1 MSENQDSLELN
12 KFYNNLQ
19 QDINAE
25 QLSEEDGG
33 TQEQLFTQYA
43 VDLLVNVGDNEN
55 VRVAHDEN
63 ITPRNRHKVNA
74 FSLSENYETLDLF
87 ITILKGSA
95 TPERVQKSEIEDA
108 SKLIANF
115 FRKAYYKDYV
125 QGMEESSEIFELAH
139 TLSSSDE
146 VRSELV
152 RINANI
158 LTDGIY
164 PGDKPANIEIAG
176 YKLFFKVI
184 DLNYLYNIADKD
196 HNPIEIN
203 FREDGYNLPCIISSG
218 DNTEYQSYLA
228 IIPGNALANIYEKYG
243 SRLLEQNV
251 RSFLQFTG
259 KINKG
264 IRKTIWEEPHMFLA
278 FNNGIAATAEEILL
292 EDLPDGNGKTIA
304 WVRDFQIVNGGQ
316 TTASIY
322 HTWKKDK
329 KDISEIFVP
338 VKLSVIKRHDKFSEI
353 VSRIAEYANTQN
365 KVSISDL
372 SSNRPFHIELEK
384 LSRTI
389 WASPGENSSVQTRW
403 FYERARGQYKNAR
416 NKEGFT
422 PARERAFDQKNP
434 KNQVFTKEDLAK
446 YLNAYLEEYD
456 GRKLVIG
463 PHIVVRGSQKN
474 YAQFINYNTILNP
487 DNVFF
492 EDLVAKAILMRSAEK
507 KYGIKPNSIGDMRYI
522 TVPYSIALFGYITK
536 YSLDLYKIW
545 KNQAISDDLKNL
557 LYHLM
562 VRVEGFIK
570 EKAPGSLY
578 GEWAKKEECWE
589 ALKRENFDIDIS
601 QIKSDLE
608 DPRKK
613 SIRRKLSETDTEQ
626 IQIEEETTRL
636 RSIPPQVWHKI
647 EEWAK
652 VNDEFTIQMRNVAFD
667 LAARVRNN
675 TAISNYER
683 TAGIK
688 ILDSI
693 FEKSPELLYESDD
706 FPCQKTEVIKPDISL
721 ETIKELVVWDK
732 KNKKLKGFEYMHLLD
747 LLEGRK
753 ILNDHN
759 KKIAGWN
766 LDKAKKY
773 GFKTDN
779 N

>member
-19 QDINAE
+19 QDIKAE

-87 ITILKGSA
+87 VTIFKGAA
-95 TPERVQKSEIEDA
+95 TPERVQKIEIEDA
-108 SKLIANF
+108 SKLVANF
-115 FRKAYYKDYV
+115 FRKAYYKDYIL
-125 QGMEESSEIFELAH
+125 GIEESSEIFELAH
-139 TLSSSDE
+139 TLSSSQE

-164 PGDKPANIEIAG
+164 PGDKPVNIEIAG
-176 YKLFFKVI
+176 YKIFFKVI

-203 FREDGYNLPCIISSG
+203 FKEDGYNLPCIISSC

-292 EDLPDGNGKTIA
+292 EDIAGGNGKTIA

-384 LSRTI
+384 ISRSI

-416 NKEGFT
+416 SKEGFT

-446 YLNAYLEEYD
+446 YMNAYSEVYD

-463 PHIVVRGSQKN
+463 PHFVVRGNQKN
-474 YAQFINYNTILNP
+474 YAQFINYNTIVNP

-522 TVPYSIALFGYITK
+522 TVPYSIALFGYLTN
-536 YSLDLYKIW
+536 YTLDLYKIW
-545 KNQAISDDLKNL
+545 KNQTISVALKDL
-557 LYHLM
+557 LYQM
-562 VRVEGFIK
+562 MIKVEVFIK
-570 EKAPGSLY
+570 NKAPGSLY

-589 ALKRENFDIDIS
+589 ALKKENFGIDLS
-601 QIKSDLE
+601 QVKSDLE
-608 DPRKK
+608 TPGKK
-613 SIRRKLSETDTEQ
+613 PLRRKLSESESDQ
-626 IQIEEETTRL
+626 IQIDTELSRL
-636 RSIPPQVWHKI
+636 RSIPPPVWHKI

-652 VNDEFTIQMRNVAFD
+652 VNDEFTIQMRSIAFD
-667 LAARVRNN
+667 LASRVRNN

-683 TAGIK
+683 NTGMK
-688 ILDSI
+688 ILDVVI
-693 FEKSPELLYESDD
+693 EKYPELLSEVDNVPQKREESSLEITIELI
-706 FPCQKTEVIKPDISL
+706 KEVIL
-721 ETIKELVVWDK
+721 WDK
-732 KNKKLKGFEYMHLLD
+732 KVKKLKAIEFGFLLSIAD
-747 LLEGRK
+747 GRK
-753 ILNDHN
+753 SLNEHN

-766 LDKAKKY
+766 IQRAIKC
-773 GFKTDN
+773 GFKLGQ
-779 N
+779 

>member
-1 MSENQDSLELN
+1 MLENQENLELT
-12 KFYNNLQ
+12 KFYNTLQ

-25 QLSEEDGG
+25 QLSEEEGG
-33 TQEQLFTQYA
+33 SQEQLLTQYA

-87 ITILKGSA
+87 ITILKSSA
-95 TPERVQKSEIEDA
+95 TPDRVQKTEIDEA
-108 SKLIANF
+108 AKLIANF

-125 QGMEESSEIFELAH
+125 KGIEESSEIFELAL
-139 TLSSSDE
+139 TLSSSEE
-146 VRSELV
+146 VRNGLV

-164 PGDKPANIEIAG
+164 PGEKPANVDIAG
-176 YKLFFKVI
+176 YKIFYKVI

-203 FREDGYNLPCIISSG
+203 FKEDGYKLPCIISSG
-218 DNTEYQSYLA
+218 ENSEYQSYLA
-228 IIPGNALANIYEKYG
+228 IIPGFALANIYEKYG

-264 IRKTIWEEPHMFLA
+264 IRKTILEEPHMFLA

-292 EDLPDGNGKTIA
+292 EDLPDGNGKYIA

-316 TTASIY
+316 TTASVY

-329 KDISEIFVP
+329 KDLSEIFVP
-338 VKLSVIKRHDKFSEI
+338 VKLSVIKQHDKFSEI

-384 LSRTI
+384 LSRSI
-389 WASPGENSSVQTRW
+389 WASPGENSPVQTRW

-434 KNQVFTKEDLAK
+434 KSQVFTKEDLAK
-446 YLNAYLEEYD
+446 YINAYREEYD
-456 GRKLVIG
+456 GRKLAIG
-463 PHIVVRGSQKN
+463 PHVVVRGSQKN
-474 YAQFINYNTILNP
+474 YAQFINYNSIIKP

-492 EDLVAKAILMRSAEK
+492 EDLIAKAILMRSAEK

-522 TVPYSIALFGYITK
+522 TVPYSIALFGYITG
-536 YSLDLYKIW
+536 YTLDLYKIW
-545 KNQAISDDLKNL
+545 KNQSLSENLKDL
-557 LYHLM
+557 LYDLM
-562 VRVEGFIK
+562 VRVEDFIK
-570 EKAPGSLY
+570 NKAPGSLY

-589 ALKRENFDIDIS
+589 ALKNGDFDIDIEK
-601 QIKSDLE
+601 IKSDLE
-608 DPRKK
+608 DPKK
-613 SIRRKLSETDTEQ
+613 RITRRKVSETETDQ
-626 IQIEEETTRL
+626 IQIEEEISRL
-636 RSIPPQVWHKI
+636 RSIPPPVWHKI

-652 VNDEFTIQMRNVAFD
+652 VNNEFTIQMRNVAFD

-675 TAISNYER
+675 ALISNYER
-683 TAGIK
+683 TTGLK
-688 ILDSI
+688 ILDAI
-693 FEKSPELLYESDD
+693 IEKSPDLLNDSDNLAETVAKIDQEISIEL
-706 FPCQKTEVIKPDISL
+706 
-721 ETIKELVVWDK
+721 IKEFITWDK
-732 KNKKLKGFEYMHLLD
+732 KNKKLKGFEFRFMSD
-747 LLEGRK
+747 LVEGIK
-753 ILNDHN
+753 PFSEHN
-759 KKIAGWN
+759 KKIAGMN
-766 LDKAKKY
+766 IAKAKKY
-773 GFKTDN
+773 GFKSN
-779 N
+779 LSA

>member
-1 MSENQDSLELN
+1 MPESQDSLELS
-12 KFYNNLQ
+12 KFYNTLQ

-33 TQEQLFTQYA
+33 SQEQLFTQYA
-43 VDLLVNVGDNEN
+43 VDLLVNVGDSEN

-87 ITILKGSA
+87 ITILKSSA
-95 TPERVQKSEIEDA
+95 APERVQKTEIDEA
-108 SKLIANF
+108 AKLIANF

-125 QGMEESSEIFELAH
+125 QGIEESSEIFELAH
-139 TLSSSDE
+139 TLSSSEE
-146 VRSELV
+146 VRNELV

-158 LTDGIY
+158 LTDGVY
-164 PGDKPANIEIAG
+164 PGEKPGNVEIAG
-176 YKLFFKVI
+176 YKIFYKVI

-203 FREDGYNLPCIISSG
+203 FKEDGHTLPCIISSG

-228 IIPGNALANIYEKYG
+228 IIPGYALANIYEKYG

-278 FNNGIAATAEEILL
+278 YNNGIAATAEEILI
-292 EDLPDGNGKTIA
+292 EDMPDGKGKSIS

-316 TTASIY
+316 TTASVY

-338 VKLSVIKRHDKFSEI
+338 LKLSVIKRHEKFSEI
-353 VSRIAEYANTQN
+353 VSSIAEYANTQN

-384 LSRTI
+384 LSRSI
-389 WASPGENSSVQTRW
+389 WASPGENSPVQTRW

-434 KNQVFTKEDLAK
+434 KSQVFTKEDLAK
-446 YLNAYLEEYD
+446 YLNAYHEEYD
-456 GRKLVIG
+456 GRKLAIG

-474 YAQFINYNTILNP
+474 YAQFVNYNTVTNP

-492 EDLVAKAILMRSAEK
+492 EDLIAKAILMRSAEK
-507 KYGIKPNSIGDMRYI
+507 KYGIKPNAIGDMRYI
-522 TVPYSIALFGYITK
+522 TVPYSIALFGYITGYK
-536 YSLDLYKIW
+536 LDLYKIW
-545 KNQAISDDLKNL
+545 RNQSLTDNLKEL
-557 LYHLM
+557 LYQLM
-562 VRVEGFIK
+562 VRVETFIK
-570 EKAPGSLY
+570 YTAPGSLY

-589 ALKRENFDIDIS
+589 SLKRENLEINLDK
-601 QIKSDLE
+601 IKSDLE
-608 DPRKK
+608 DPKK
-613 SIRRKLSETDTEQ
+613 WAIRRKLSESETEQ
-626 IQIEEETTRL
+626 IQIDEELMRL
-636 RSIPPQVWHKI
+636 RSIPPPVWHKI
-647 EEWAK
+647 EDWAK
-652 VNDEFTIQMRNVAFD
+652 VNNEFTIQMRNVAFD

-675 TAISNYER
+675 TTISNYER
-683 TAGIK
+683 SAGIK
-688 ILDSI
+688 ILDLI
-693 FEKSPELLYESDD
+693 CEKSPELLKEADD
-706 FPCQKTEVIKPDISL
+706 IPKKVEGIKKEITIEL
-721 ETIKELVVWDK
+721 IKEVLIWDRK
-732 KNKKLKGFEYMHLLD
+732 VKKLKAIEFGFLLA
-747 LLEGRK
+747 LSEGRK

-766 LDKAKKY
+766 IERAMKC
-773 GFKTDN
+773 GFKPSN
-779 N
+779 

>member
-1 MSENQDSLELN
+1 MSENQESLELN

-63 ITPRNRHKVNA
+63 ITPRNRHKINA

-95 TPERVQKSEIEDA
+95 TPERVQKSEIEDS

-139 TLSSSDE
+139 TLSSSEE

-164 PGDKPANIEIAG
+164 LGDKPANIEIAG

-203 FREDGYNLPCIISSG
+203 FREDGYYLPCIISSG

-228 IIPGNALANIYEKYG
+228 IIPGNALVNIYEKYG

-292 EDLPDGNGKTIA
+292 EDLPGGNGKTIA

-384 LSRTI
+384 LSRSI

-474 YAQFINYNTILNP
+474 YAQFINYNAIHNP

-492 EDLVAKAILMRSAEK
+492 EDLIAKAIVMRSAEK

-545 KNQAISDDLKNL
+545 KNQTISDDLKNL

-613 SIRRKLSETDTEQ
+613 IIRRKLSESDTEQ
-626 IQIEEETTRL
+626 MQIEEEIAHL
-636 RSIPPQVWHKI
+636 RSIPPPVWHKI

-688 ILDSI
+688 ILDSV

-706 FPCQKTEVIKPDISL
+706 FPLPKTEIIKPDISI
-721 ETIKELVVWDK
+721 ETIKELVSWDK

-753 ILNDHN
+753 IMNDHN

-773 GFKTDN
+773 GFRSDGN
-779 N
+779 

>member
-1 MSENQDSLELN
+1 MPESQDSLELN
-12 KFYNNLQ
+12 KFYNTLQ

-33 TQEQLFTQYA
+33 SQEQLFTQYA
-43 VDLLVNVGDNEN
+43 VDLLVNVGDSEN

-87 ITILKGSA
+87 ITILKSSA
-95 TPERVQKSEIEDA
+95 APERVQKTEIDEA
-108 SKLIANF
+108 AKLIANF

-125 QGMEESSEIFELAH
+125 QGIEESSEIFELAH
-139 TLSSSDE
+139 TLSSSEE
-146 VRSELV
+146 VRNELV

-164 PGDKPANIEIAG
+164 PGEKPGNVEIAG
-176 YKLFFKVI
+176 YKIFFKVI

-203 FREDGYNLPCIISSG
+203 FREDGYTLPCIISSG

-228 IIPGNALANIYEKYG
+228 IIPGYALANIYEKYG

-278 FNNGIAATAEEILL
+278 YNNGIAATAEEILI
-292 EDLPDGNGKTIA
+292 EDMPDGKGKSIA

-316 TTASIY
+316 TTASVY

-329 KDISEIFVP
+329 KDISEIYVP
-338 VKLSVIKRHDKFSEI
+338 LKLSVIKRHEKFSEI
-353 VSRIAEYANTQN
+353 VSSIAEYANTQN

-384 LSRTI
+384 LSRSI

-434 KNQVFTKEDLAK
+434 KSQVFTKEDLAK
-446 YLNAYLEEYD
+446 YLNAYHEEYE
-456 GRKLVIG
+456 GRKLTIG

-474 YAQFINYNTILNP
+474 YAQFINYNTVTNP

-492 EDLVAKAILMRSAEK
+492 EDLIAKAILMRSAEK
-507 KYGIKPNSIGDMRYI
+507 KYGIKPNAIGDMRYI
-522 TVPYSIALFGYITK
+522 TVPYSIALFGYITG
-536 YSLDLYKIW
+536 YTLDLYKIW
-545 KNQAISDDLKNL
+545 KNQSLTDNIKDL
-557 LYHLM
+557 LYQLM
-562 VRVEGFIK
+562 IRVEDFIK
-570 EKAPGSLY
+570 NSAPGSLY
-578 GEWAKKEECWE
+578 GEWAKKEDCWE
-589 ALKRENFDIDIS
+589 SLKRENFEINLDK
-601 QIKSDLE
+601 IKSDLE
-608 DPRKK
+608 DPKK
-613 SIRRKLSETDTEQ
+613 RSVRRKLSESETEQ
-626 IQIEEETTRL
+626 IQIEEELMRL
-636 RSIPPQVWHKI
+636 RSIPPPVWHKI
-647 EEWAK
+647 EEWAR
-652 VNDEFTIQMRNVAFD
+652 VNNEFTLQIRNVAFD

-683 TAGIK
+683 SAGIK

-693 FEKSPELLYESDD
+693 IEKSPELL
-706 FPCQKTEVIKPDISL
+706 TEADEIPKKVDEIKQEITIEL
-721 ETIKELVVWDK
+721 IKEVLVWDRK
-732 KNKKLKGFEYMHLLD
+732 VKKLKAIEFGFLLA
-747 LLEGRK
+747 LAEGRK
-753 ILNDHN
+753 IVNEHN

-766 LDKAKKY
+766 IERAIKC
-773 GFKTDN
+773 GFKSNTN
-779 N
+779 

>member
-1 MSENQDSLELN
+1 MLENQESLELT

-25 QLSEEDGG
+25 QLSEEEGG
-33 TQEQLFTQYA
+33 SQEQLLTQYA

-55 VRVAHDEN
+55 VRVAYDEN

-87 ITILKGSA
+87 ITILKSSA
-95 TPERVQKSEIEDA
+95 TPDRVQKTEIDEA
-108 SKLIANF
+108 AKLIANF

-125 QGMEESSEIFELAH
+125 KGIEESSEIFELAL
-139 TLSSSDE
+139 TLSSSEE
-146 VRSELV
+146 VRTGLV

-158 LTDGIY
+158 ITDGIY
-164 PGDKPANIEIAG
+164 PGEKPANVDIAG
-176 YKLFFKVI
+176 YKIFYKVI

-203 FREDGYNLPCIISSG
+203 FKEDGYKLPCIISSG
-218 DNTEYQSYLA
+218 ENSEYQSYLA
-228 IIPGNALANIYEKYG
+228 IIPGFALANIYEKYG

-264 IRKTIWEEPHMFLA
+264 IRKTILEEPHMFLA

-292 EDLPDGNGKTIA
+292 EDLPDGNGKYIA

-316 TTASIY
+316 TTASVY

-329 KDISEIFVP
+329 KDLSEIFVP
-338 VKLSVIKRHDKFSEI
+338 VKLSVIKQHDKFSEI

-384 LSRTI
+384 LSRSI
-389 WASPGENSSVQTRW
+389 WASPGENSPVQTRW

-434 KNQVFTKEDLAK
+434 KSQVFTKEDLAK
-446 YLNAYLEEYD
+446 YINAYREEYD
-456 GRKLVIG
+456 GRKLAIG
-463 PHIVVRGSQKN
+463 PHVVVRGSQKN
-474 YAQFINYNTILNP
+474 YAQFINYNTNIKPN
-487 DNVFF
+487 NVFF
-492 EDLVAKAILMRSAEK
+492 EDLIAKAILMRSAEK

-522 TVPYSIALFGYITK
+522 TVPYSIALFGSITG
-536 YSLDLYKIW
+536 YTLDLYKIW
-545 KNQAISDDLKNL
+545 KNQSLSENLKDL
-557 LYHLM
+557 LYDLM
-562 VRVEGFIK
+562 VRVEDFIK
-570 EKAPGSLY
+570 NRAPGSLY

-589 ALKRENFDIDIS
+589 ALKNEDFDIDIEK
-601 QIKSDLE
+601 IKSDLE
-608 DPRKK
+608 DPKK
-613 SIRRKLSETDTEQ
+613 RITRRKLSETETDQ
-626 IQIEEETTRL
+626 IQIEEDIVRL
-636 RSIPPQVWHKI
+636 RSIPPPVWHKI

-652 VNDEFTIQMRNVAFD
+652 VNNEFTIQMRNVAFD

-675 TAISNYER
+675 ALISNYER
-683 TAGIK
+683 TTGLK
-688 ILDSI
+688 ILDAIIEKYPDLLIDSDNIAQTGAKIDPEISI
-693 FEKSPELLYESDD
+693 EL
-706 FPCQKTEVIKPDISL
+706 
-721 ETIKELVVWDK
+721 IKEFIIWDK
-732 KNKKLKGFEYMHLLD
+732 KNKKLKGFEFRFMSD
-747 LLEGRK
+747 LAEGIK
-753 ILNDHN
+753 PFSDHN
-759 KKIAGWN
+759 KRIAGMN
-766 LDKAKKY
+766 LTKAKKY
-773 GFKTDN
+773 GFKSGLSV
-779 N
+779 

>member
-1 MSENQDSLELN
+1 MLENQESLELT
-12 KFYNNLQ
+12 KFYNTLQ

-33 TQEQLFTQYA
+33 SQEQLFTQYA

-87 ITILKGSA
+87 ITILKSSSS
-95 TPERVQKSEIEDA
+95 PERVQKTEIDEA
-108 SKLIANF
+108 AKLIANF

-125 QGMEESSEIFELAH
+125 QGIEESSEIFELAH
-139 TLSSSDE
+139 TLSNSEE
-146 VRSELV
+146 VRNGLV

-164 PGDKPANIEIAG
+164 PGEKPVNVDIAG
-176 YKLFFKVI
+176 YKIFYKVV

-203 FREDGYNLPCIISSG
+203 FKEDGYYLPCIISSG
-218 DNTEYQSYLA
+218 DNSEYQSYLA
-228 IIPGNALANIYEKYG
+228 IIPGFALANIYEKYG

-264 IRKTIWEEPHMFLA
+264 IRKTILEEPHMFLA
-278 FNNGIAATAEEILL
+278 FNNGIAATAEEIML
-292 EDLPDGNGKTIA
+292 EDLPDGKGKSIT

-316 TTASIY
+316 TTASVY

-329 KDISEIFVP
+329 KDLSEIFVP
-338 VKLSVIKRHDKFSEI
+338 VKLSVIKQHDKFSDI

-384 LSRTI
+384 LSRSI
-389 WASPGENSSVQTRW
+389 WASPGENSQVQTRW

-446 YLNAYLEEYD
+446 YLNAWHEEYD

-463 PHIVVRGSQKN
+463 PHVVVRGSQKN
-474 YAQFINYNTILNP
+474 YAQFINYNTTLKP

-492 EDLVAKAILMRSAEK
+492 EDLIAKAILMRSAER

-522 TVPYSIALFGYITK
+522 TVPYSIALFGYLTG
-536 YSLDLYKIW
+536 YTLDLYKIW
-545 KNQAISDDLKNL
+545 RNQSLSDNLKDL
-557 LYHLM
+557 LYDLM

-570 EKAPGSLY
+570 DKAPGSLY

-589 ALKRENFDIDIS
+589 ALKKEKFDLDIDL
-601 QIKSDLE
+601 IKSDLE
-608 DPRKK
+608 DPKK
-613 SIRRKLSETDTEQ
+613 RAPRRKLSESETEQ
-626 IQIEEETTRL
+626 IQIEEELTRL
-636 RSIPPQVWHKI
+636 RSIPPPVWHKI

-675 TAISNYER
+675 TTISNYER
-683 TAGIK
+683 LTGIK
-688 ILDSI
+688 ILDSVT
-693 FEKSPELLYESDD
+693 EKAPELLNEADNLPIKNDD
-706 FPCQKTEVIKPDISL
+706 NNQEISIDLIKAVLS
-721 ETIKELVVWDK
+721 WDK
-732 KNKKLKGFEYMHLLD
+732 KVRKLKAIEFGFLLA
-747 LLEGRK
+747 LVEGRK
-753 ILNDHN
+753 VLNEHN
-759 KKIAGWN
+759 MKIASWN
-766 LDKAKKY
+766 IERAKKC
-773 GFKTDN
+773 GFKPSR
-779 N
+779 

>member
-176 YKLFFKVI
+176 YKIFFKVI

-292 EDLPDGNGKTIA
+292 EDLPDGKGKTIA

-384 LSRTI
+384 LSRSI

-463 PHIVVRGSQKN
+463 PHVVVRGSQKN

-492 EDLVAKAILMRSAEK
+492 EDLVAKVILMRSAEK

-545 KNQAISDDLKNL
+545 KNQFISDNLKEL

-589 ALKRENFDIDIS
+589 ALKRENFDIDLS

-613 SIRRKLSETDTEQ
+613 TVRRKLSETETEQ
-626 IQIEEETTRL
+626 IQIEEEITRL

-683 TAGIK
+683 TAGVK
-688 ILDSI
+688 ILDI
-693 FEKSPELLYESDD
+693 VFEKSPELLYESDD
-706 FPCQKTEVIKPDISL
+706 FPATKIAVTKLDISI

-753 ILNDHN
+753 TLNDHN
-759 KKIAGWN
+759 KKIAGWH

-773 GFKTDN
+773 GFKAGN